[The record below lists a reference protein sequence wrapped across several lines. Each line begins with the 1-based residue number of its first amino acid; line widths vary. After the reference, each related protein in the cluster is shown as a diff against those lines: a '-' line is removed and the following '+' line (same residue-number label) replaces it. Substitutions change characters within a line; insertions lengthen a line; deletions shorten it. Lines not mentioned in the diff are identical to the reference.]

1 MADMNQLLKET
12 FELLVK
18 EEFENRLEVPKHRF
32 SLRFHRDMHK
42 VFRNVGLA
50 ERKRKGG
57 KKDSPFE
64 LYRPVRSRKRRIVFI
79 CLLFAIIGGTV
90 FAAEPMIRWLH
101 NYYMRQHA
109 DHVEIQKSE
118 GKDNDISNSSKEFQK
133 YRFTKLPD
141 GYSFEEEKFDAKF
154 QKYWIC
160 YSYSEENALI
170 LRQTWQEDGTLGNV
184 TSDTKPLEDIE
195 VNGFTGYY
203 TEDSNMGTLILSDG
217 IYKLVI
223 QGPLS
228 KEVLI
233 ELADGLELA
242 DFP

>member
-18 EEFENRLEVPKHRF
+18 EEFENRPEVPKHRF

-42 VFRNVGLA
+42 VFRNAGLS

-79 CLLFAIIGGTV
+79 CLLVAIIGGTV

-141 GYSFEEEKFDAKF
+141 GYSLQNESFDNEF
-154 QKYWIC
+154 QKYWAQ
-160 YSYSEENALI
+160 YTDEKENVLL
-170 LRQTWQEDGTLGNV
+170 LRQTWQEDGTLGNI
-184 TSDTKPLEDIE
+184 TSDIEPLENIKMDNF
-195 VNGFTGYY
+195 VGYY
-203 TEDSNMGTLILSDG
+203 VEDNNVGTLILSDG
-217 IYKLVI
+217 IYKLVL

-228 KEVLI
+228 KKALI
-233 ELADGLELA
+233 EIAKKLELA
-242 DFP
+242 EIP